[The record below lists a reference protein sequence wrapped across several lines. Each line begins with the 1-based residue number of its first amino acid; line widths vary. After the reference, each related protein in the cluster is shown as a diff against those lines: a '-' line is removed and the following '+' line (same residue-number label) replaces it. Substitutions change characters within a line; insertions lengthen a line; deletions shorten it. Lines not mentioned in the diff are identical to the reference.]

1 MITVSFF
8 NKNGKVFKV
17 STKGHSGLAESGND
31 ILCAA
36 VSALVQT
43 AYLGIARFDG
53 DVEYKRSENDALF
66 EFTAK
71 GDTPYKRETEVI
83 LETLRVGLT
92 DLSCGY
98 PHNLKLEEL

>member
-8 NKNGKVFKV
+8 KKNGKVFKV

-43 AYLGIARFDG
+43 AYLGIVEFGG
-53 DVEYKRSENDALF
+53 DVEYVRSEKDALF

-71 GDTPYKRETEVI
+71 GDTPNMRETEVI
-83 LETLRVGLT
+83 IGTLRVGLN